1 MVELI
6 PLETFEALLGKA
18 EFTALE
24 VARAADVDLDA
35 ARRLWQALGFPPVA
49 NDGRLFT
56 RSDVEVLRT
65 ARELI
70 ESQNTDATLVQ
81 LTRVI
86 GQSLARV
93 ADAQIAAAAERLER
107 LRTTEAPAD
116 VALTS
121 LAERIEAL
129 VPNLERLLGYVWRRH
144 LLSALLRRSALPGAD
159 HVQTVGFADLVGF
172 TALSQALDAREL
184 AAMVDRFEAIAYE
197 HIPRRGGRV
206 VKTIG
211 DAVMFAADE
220 GAVAAEIA
228 LELVEAH
235 ARDAAVPDARAGL
248 ASGPTLA
255 WEGDLFGPTV
265 NLASRLVNL
274 ARPRTVLVAEEL
286 GAQLRDNPR
295 FTLHH
300 LRATRLPSISCDRIG
315 DRRHGVEDEAAA
327 ATGDR
332 MRRIVSY
339 EKMLPNSSCL
349 PGRLREGRGYC
360 RVGPCDYCYQP
371 VCSSRCLP
379 ARSRLRSA
387 ELSQLWISVAR
398 YTSATAARAMGPV
411 ARGTGSPE
419 LS

>member
-1 MVELI
+1 MTPSERWK
-6 PLETFEALLGKA
+6 PLAEALLGKA
-18 EFTALE
+18 EFTAPE
-24 VARAADVDLDA
+24 VARAADFDLDA

-49 NDGRLFT
+49 DDERLFT

-81 LTRVI
+81 LTRVT

-116 VALTS
+116 AALAS

-129 VPNLERLLGYVWRRH
+129 VPNLERLLDYVWRRH

-159 HVQTVGFADLVGF
+159 HVQTVGFVDLVGF

-286 GAQLRDNPR
+286 GALLRDDPR

-300 LRATRLPSISCDRIG
+300 LRAIPLQGIG
-315 DRRHGVEDEAAA
+315 RVRSWVLRRGGAAP
-327 ATGDR
+327 R
-332 MRRIVSY
+332 
-339 EKMLPNSSCL
+339 
-349 PGRLREGRGYC
+349 
-360 RVGPCDYCYQP
+360 
-371 VCSSRCLP
+371 
-379 ARSRLRSA
+379 
-387 ELSQLWISVAR
+387 
-398 YTSATAARAMGPV
+398 
-411 ARGTGSPE
+411 
-419 LS
+419 